1 MKKNIDNLI
10 KNIIRESLHE
20 KNEAIVSKIKSK
32 MDEWNP
38 NEPVTI
44 SAQSSDIHEMEEG
57 DVCEQ
62 CGGEMMEGECTEC
75 GSKMY
80 EEMDEELHGN
90 QKKLDVAEP
99 KGKITGA
106 DFKKLRSMK
115 KEDMDEE
122 MEEGNAFTGAL
133 AKAKESGKKEFDI
146 DGKKYHVKEGK
157 KKVEEKWEDDV
168 DVEKSGEYADMS
180 IEKINSAIKTLK
192 TKNEKYK
199 EEGKKVP
206 EANKTKMSQLYF
218 AKRAKQG
225 WKGKGKTKVNESIQL
240 TESEMINLIEK
251 IVLEQKKA
259 KGMAETEKV
268 LKADKKENDQ
278 ALKAVTKKM
287 SDYVKKGSNGDYTM
301 EPKKF
306 PQGNNT
312 LKKDTKVMKY
322 NPSKA
327 VDEYI
332 DAFAYPGMTNLVFD
346 EIKPDDKK
354 IEKYLKG
361 HKTTGNAQVD
371 EDGKA
376 LGNVVPSEVGEKFY
390 KNYEDN
396 LYGQEQMNASYKR
409 QPQPVDSAG
418 ENSDNRTLKS
428 IKGKKA
434 QSILNKLDETKNET
448 NTVLNEEFEKE

>member
-57 DVCEQ
+57 EVCEQ

-80 EEMDEELHGN
+80 EEMDEEMDEELHGN

-146 DGKKYHVKEGK
+146 DGKKYHVKESK
-157 KKVEEKWEDDV
+157 KKV
-168 DVEKSGEYADMS
+168 KSND
-180 IEKINSAIKTLK
+180 
-192 TKNEKYK
+192 
-199 EEGKKVP
+199 
-206 EANKTKMSQLYF
+206 
-218 AKRAKQG
+218 
-225 WKGKGKTKVNESIQL
+225 SIQL

-312 LKKDTKVMKY
+312 LKKDNKVKKY
-322 NPSKA
+322 SPSKA

-371 EDGKA
+371 EDGNA
-376 LGNVVPSEVGEKFY
+376 LGNVVSSEVGEKFY

-418 ENSDNRTLKS
+418 ENTDNRSLKS

-434 QSILNKLDETKNET
+434 QNILNKLDETKTET
-448 NTVLNEEFEKE
+448 NTVLNEEFEKMKRLLSYNKKTQ